1 MNEMIR
7 ITPIRVIDEEGNQI
21 GILPKDEALAMA
33 KEKGLDLVEIAP
45 KAKPPVCKIIDYG
58 KFKYEKNKKA
68 KRAKKKQHVTHLK
81 EIKLSTKIEEHDVDF
96 KMKHAENFLINR
108 DKVKF
113 TIKFRG
119 REMQHQEIG
128 YELLEEIKEK
138 FKDISFI
145 EKEPQRM
152 GNTLSMT
159 LVGKQIQDN
168 EDSNRSSNAEDQNE

>member
-1 MNEMIR
+1 MIR
-7 ITPIRVIDEEGNQI
+7 ISPVRVIDEDGNQI
-21 GILPKDEALAMA
+21 GVLSNDEALDMA
-33 KEKGLDLVEIAP
+33 RERGLDLVEIAP

-58 KFKYEKNKKA
+58 KYKYEKNKKA
-68 KRAKKKQHVTHLK
+68 KRAKKKQQVTHLK
-81 EIKLSTKIEEHDVDF
+81 EIKLSTKIEEHDVNF
-96 KMKHAENFLINR
+96 KMNHAEKFLNNK

-128 YELLEEIKEK
+128 YELLDDIKER
-138 FKDISFI
+138 FKDISFV

-159 LVGKQIQDN
+159 LVGKPNQDST
-168 EDSNRSSNAEDQNE
+168 ESDGS

>member
-1 MNEMIR
+1 MIR
-7 ITPIRVIDEEGNQI
+7 ISPVRVVDEDGNQI
-21 GILPKDEALAMA
+21 GVMSNDEALDMA
-33 KEKGLDLVEIAP
+33 RERGLDLVEIAP

-58 KFKYEKNKKA
+58 KYKYEKSKKA

-81 EIKLSTKIEEHDVDF
+81 EIKLSTKIEEHDVNF
-96 KMKHAENFLINR
+96 KMKHAEKFLNNK

-128 YELLEEIKEK
+128 YELLDDIKER
-138 FKDISFI
+138 FSEISFV
-145 EKEPQRM
+145 EKEPQRV

-159 LVGKQIQDN
+159 LVGKPGQ
-168 EDSNRSSNAEDQNE
+168 EDDESDGGNDAEDQNE

>member
-1 MNEMIR
+1 MIR
-7 ITPIRVIDEEGNQI
+7 ISPIRVIDEEGNQI
-21 GILPKDEALAMA
+21 GIMSNDEALAMA
-33 KEKGLDLVEIAP
+33 RERGLDLVEIAP

-58 KFKYEKNKKA
+58 KYKYEKNKKA

-81 EIKLSTKIEEHDVDF
+81 EIKLSTKIEEHDINF
-96 KMKHAENFLINR
+96 KMKHAENFLVDR

-128 YELLEEIKEK
+128 YKLLEDIKER
-138 FKDISFI
+138 FRDISFV
-145 EKEPQRM
+145 EKEPTRM

-159 LVGKQIQDN
+159 LVGKPGLENDESDGGN
-168 EDSNRSSNAEDQNE
+168 DAEDQD

>member
-1 MNEMIR
+1 MIR
-7 ITPIRVIDEEGNQI
+7 ISPVRVIDEDGNQI
-21 GILPKDEALAMA
+21 GIMSNEEALDMA
-33 KEKGLDLVEIAP
+33 RERGLDLVEIAP

-58 KFKYEKNKKA
+58 KYKYEKNKKA
-68 KRAKKKQHVTHLK
+68 KQAKKKQQVTHLK
-81 EIKLSTKIEEHDVDF
+81 EIKLSTKIEEHDVNF
-96 KMKHAENFLINR
+96 KMNHAEKFLNNK

-128 YELLEEIKEK
+128 YELLDDIKER
-138 FKDISFI
+138 FKDISFV

-159 LVGKQIQDN
+159 LVGKPSQDN
-168 EDSNRSSNAEDQNE
+168 TESDGS